1 MEKGRSEECEGVRG
15 GECEVGS
22 KRVGRGEEE
31 RRVRERRGEG
41 RGERVG
47 VMEWEKIQRA
57 ANSLISSA
65 TFCSLS

>member
-1 MEKGRSEECEGVRG
+1 M
-15 GECEVGS
+15 GS

-31 RRVRERRGEG
+31 RGVRERRGEG

-47 VMEWEKIQRA
+47 VMEWEKIRGA